1 MAITSGNLVRVLIP
15 VSLAAALAWT
25 PMPARSGDITS
36 YAMVRDDA
44 TLKVGGRH
52 VIRLFGIHIPPTGR
66 TCRTNLRPV
75 ACASR
80 AALALDFKIQGFVRC
95 TPLYRNPDRSLT
107 AQCRNRDVDLGAYL
121 IERGWAVAGPDA
133 PFDYVVLERI
143 ARERNMGVW
152 GFQADRIIHV
162 GKPERLR

>member
-1 MAITSGNLVRVLIP
+1 MITIANNYRALV
-15 VSLAAALAWT
+15 LAAFAAVLTCPPVLGAST
-25 PMPARSGDITS
+25 ELNS
-36 YAMVRDDA
+36 YAMVRGDA

-52 VIRLFGIHIPPTGR
+52 VVRLFGIHIPSTGR

-75 ACASR
+75 TCASR

-95 TPLYRNPDRSLT
+95 TPTHRHRDRSIT
-107 AQCRNRDVDLGAYL
+107 AQCRNRGVDLGAYL
-121 IERGWAVAGPDA
+121 IERGWAVATPGA

-152 GFQADRIIHV
+152 GFHADRVVHAR
-162 GKPERLR
+162 KPRLIR